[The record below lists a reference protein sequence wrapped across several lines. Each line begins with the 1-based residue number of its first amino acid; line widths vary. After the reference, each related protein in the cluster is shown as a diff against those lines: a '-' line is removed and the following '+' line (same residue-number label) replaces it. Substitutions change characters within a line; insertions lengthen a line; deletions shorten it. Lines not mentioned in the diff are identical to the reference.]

1 MIVVAEGVETEEQ
14 FAILL
19 EMNCQFGQG
28 YLFSKPLDKPKVDAL
43 IENIIKLSQ
52 QDPDANLSLPAM
64 LSN

>member
-19 EMNCQFGQG
+19 EMECQFGQG
-28 YLFSKPLDKPKVDAL
+28 YLFSKPLNKQKVDEL
-43 IENIIKLSQ
+43 IDNILKLSQ
-52 QDPDANLSLPAM
+52 QNPDASFALPAM

>member
-19 EMNCQFGQG
+19 EMNCQYGQG
-28 YLFSKPLDKPKVDAL
+28 FLFSKPLDKPKVDDL
-43 IENIIKLSQ
+43 IENILKLSQ
-52 QDPDANLSLPAM
+52 ENPKANFSLPAM